1 MKLSFENQGTNTYL
15 VCALASGETLDSTCL
30 GMIVNNRIAGLA
42 PALYSQMDDQK
53 FLKYNVS
60 AKISATQLFEGVVNK
75 KRLLGVFRGIVRAVL
90 SAEDYMIAPSM
101 LLLNLDYIFVDVTTA
116 ETLVICLPLADE
128 RRPAVDFGQY
138 FRDLVFH
145 TRFDQTENC
154 DYVAHLIN
162 YLNGTPVFSLAE
174 FSRLLEELDGA
185 APAASAK
192 PQAAVQR
199 PAAPV
204 QPAPVP
210 VQQPAPAPQPA
221 APQMQ
226 QPAPAQPVPV
236 PPPAPEKKKKAEKK
250 QAAPAQPV
258 PPRPEGEKEISMF
271 TLLMHYSKEN
281 KELYKAQQA
290 AKKAAKEAA
299 SAQSVPQPG
308 QPAPAG
314 AKAAPASGF
323 AVPGKSQT
331 GFAVPG
337 RPQPGFAVPGQPQ
350 PGFAVPGRPQPG
362 FAVPGQPHQGFAAPA
377 QSPAPAPAQPAPVQ
391 AAAPVQSR
399 PAQSRPVQ
407 PAAPVPQVQPASFGE
422 TTVLGGAAS
431 GETTV
436 LGVGTPAAP
445 VQPYLLRVKNNE
457 RIPINKPSFR
467 IGKERS
473 FVDYFIADNT
483 AISRSHANIL
493 NRDGEYYIVDTN
505 STNHTYVNGV
515 MIRSNV
521 ETKLTH
527 GAKITL
533 ANESFEFL
541 TY

>member
-337 RPQPGFAVPGQPQ
+337 RPQPGFAVPGQP
-350 PGFAVPGRPQPG
+350 
-362 FAVPGQPHQGFAAPA
+362 HQGFAAPA

>member
-1 MKLSFENQGTNTYL
+1 MKFSFENQGTNTYL
-15 VCALASGETLDSTCL
+15 VCALEPGEALDSTCL
-30 GMIVNNRIAGLA
+30 GMLVNNHIAGLA
-42 PALYSQMDDQK
+42 PALYSQMDEQK

-60 AKISATQLFEGVVNK
+60 AKISVTQLFEGVVNR

-90 SAEDYMIAPSM
+90 SAGDYMIDPAM
-101 LLLNLDYIFVDVTTA
+101 LLLDLDYVFADVTTA
-116 ETLVICLPLADE
+116 ETLVVCLPVADAQ
-128 RRPAVDFGQY
+128 RPAVDFGRY

-154 DYVAHLIN
+154 DYVARLIN

-174 FSRLLEELDGA
+174 FSKLLDELDGA
-185 APAASAK
+185 ASAPA
-192 PQAAVQR
+192 PVQQPAVQR

-204 QPAPVP
+204 QPAP
-210 VQQPAPAPQPA
+210 APAPQPA
-221 APQMQ
+221 PVYAAPAAPQPAAQPSVQPAVPQMQ
-226 QPAPAQPVPV
+226 RPAPAQPVPV
-236 PPPAPEKKKKAEKK
+236 PPPVQEKKKKEKP
-250 QAAPAQPV
+250 APQPV
-258 PPRPEGEKEISMF
+258 QPRPEGEKGMSML
-271 TLLMHYSKEN
+271 TLLMHYNKEN
-281 KELYKAQQA
+281 KELYKAQKA

-299 SAQSVPQPG
+299 PMQPAAPQPQKQPTAAAAKAAPATGFAIPG
-308 QPAPAG
+308 QPAP
-314 AKAAPASGF
+314 
-323 AVPGKSQT
+323 QM
-331 GFAVPG
+331 
-337 RPQPGFAVPGQPQ
+337 GFAVPGQPQ
-350 PGFAVPGRPQPG
+350 TGFAVPG
-362 FAVPGQPHQGFAAPA
+362 
-377 QSPAPAPAQPAPVQ
+377 QSPAPAPAPRPAQPAPQPAARPAAQPMPAPVQ
-391 AAAPVQSR
+391 PV
-399 PAQSRPVQ
+399 VQ
-407 PAAPVPQVQPASFGE
+407 PAAPMPQVQPASFGE

-515 MIRSNV
+515 MIQSNV

>member
-226 QPAPAQPVPV
+226 QPAPVQPVPV

-314 AKAAPASGF
+314 AKAAPSSGF
-323 AVPGKSQT
+323 AVPG
-331 GFAVPG
+331 
-337 RPQPGFAVPGQPQ
+337 RPQ

-436 LGVGTPAAP
+436 LGVATPAAP

>member
-226 QPAPAQPVPV
+226 QPAPVQPVPV

-314 AKAAPASGF
+314 AKAAPSSGF
-323 AVPGKSQT
+323 AVPGQSQT

-337 RPQPGFAVPGQPQ
+337 RPQPGFA
-350 PGFAVPGRPQPG
+350 
-362 FAVPGQPHQGFAAPA
+362 APA
-377 QSPAPAPAQPAPVQ
+377 QAPAPAPAQPAPVQ

-515 MIRSNV
+515 MIQSNV

>member
-90 SAEDYMIAPSM
+90 SAEDYMIDPSM
-101 LLLNLDYIFVDVTTA
+101 LLLNLDYVFADVTTA

-154 DYVAHLIN
+154 DYVARLIN

-174 FSRLLEELDGA
+174 FSRLLEELSSDAPA
-185 APAASAK
+185 APAQAAPQPVRSAAPQPAVPAQPAAASAA
-192 PQAAVQR
+192 PQ
-199 PAAPV
+199 PV
-204 QPAPVP
+204 QPAAQPR
-210 VQQPAPAPQPA
+210 QPAPQAPQHPQQMQVPPA
-221 APQMQ
+221 AAGKKQK
-226 QPAPAQPVPV
+226 
-236 PPPAPEKKKKAEKK
+236 PEKKKAAK
-250 QAAPAQPV
+250 QTAPAQPV

-314 AKAAPASGF
+314 AKAAPSSGF
-323 AVPGKSQT
+323 AVPGQSQT
-331 GFAVPG
+331 GLAVPG
-337 RPQPGFAVPGQPQ
+337 RPQPGFN
-350 PGFAVPGRPQPG
+350 VPGRPQQG
-362 FAVPGQPHQGFAAPA
+362 FAVPGQPQQGFAAPA

-399 PAQSRPVQ
+399 PVQSRPVQ

-422 TTVLGGAAS
+422 TTVLGGSA

-436 LGVGTPAAP
+436 LGAATPAAP

-457 RIPINKPSFR
+457 RIVLNKPSFR

-483 AISRSHANIL
+483 AISRSHANII
-493 NRDGEYYIVDTN
+493 NRDGEYFIVDTN

-527 GAKITL
+527 GTKITL

>member
-15 VCALASGETLDSTCL
+15 VCALVSGETLDSTCL

-337 RPQPGFAVPGQPQ
+337 RPQPGFAVPGQP
-350 PGFAVPGRPQPG
+350 
-362 FAVPGQPHQGFAAPA
+362 HQGFAAPA
-377 QSPAPAPAQPAPVQ
+377 QSPAPAPAQTAPVQ

-515 MIRSNV
+515 MIQSNV

>member
-15 VCALASGETLDSTCL
+15 VCALVSGETLDSTCL

-204 QPAPVP
+204 QPASVP

-250 QAAPAQPV
+250 QAAPAQPAQA
-258 PPRPEGEKEISMF
+258 RPEGEKEISMF

-337 RPQPGFAVPGQPQ
+337 RPQPGFAVPGQP
-350 PGFAVPGRPQPG
+350 
-362 FAVPGQPHQGFAAPA
+362 HQGFAAPA
-377 QSPAPAPAQPAPVQ
+377 QSPAPAPAQTAPVQ

-515 MIRSNV
+515 MIQSNV

>member
-1 MKLSFENQGTNTYL
+1 
-15 VCALASGETLDSTCL
+15 
-30 GMIVNNRIAGLA
+30 
-42 PALYSQMDDQK
+42 
-53 FLKYNVS
+53 
-60 AKISATQLFEGVVNK
+60 
-75 KRLLGVFRGIVRAVL
+75 
-90 SAEDYMIAPSM
+90 
-101 LLLNLDYIFVDVTTA
+101 
-116 ETLVICLPLADE
+116 
-128 RRPAVDFGQY
+128 
-138 FRDLVFH
+138 
-145 TRFDQTENC
+145 
-154 DYVAHLIN
+154 
-162 YLNGTPVFSLAE
+162 
-174 FSRLLEELDGA
+174 
-185 APAASAK
+185 
-192 PQAAVQR
+192 
-199 PAAPV
+199 
-204 QPAPVP
+204 
-210 VQQPAPAPQPA
+210 
-221 APQMQ
+221 
-226 QPAPAQPVPV
+226 
-236 PPPAPEKKKKAEKK
+236 
-250 QAAPAQPV
+250 
-258 PPRPEGEKEISMF
+258 MF

-350 PGFAVPGRPQPG
+350 PGFAVPG
-362 FAVPGQPHQGFAAPA
+362 QPHQGFAAPA

-422 TTVLGGAAS
+422 TTVLGGTAS

>member
-1 MKLSFENQGTNTYL
+1 
-15 VCALASGETLDSTCL
+15 
-30 GMIVNNRIAGLA
+30 
-42 PALYSQMDDQK
+42 
-53 FLKYNVS
+53 
-60 AKISATQLFEGVVNK
+60 
-75 KRLLGVFRGIVRAVL
+75 
-90 SAEDYMIAPSM
+90 
-101 LLLNLDYIFVDVTTA
+101 
-116 ETLVICLPLADE
+116 
-128 RRPAVDFGQY
+128 
-138 FRDLVFH
+138 
-145 TRFDQTENC
+145 
-154 DYVAHLIN
+154 
-162 YLNGTPVFSLAE
+162 
-174 FSRLLEELDGA
+174 
-185 APAASAK
+185 
-192 PQAAVQR
+192 
-199 PAAPV
+199 
-204 QPAPVP
+204 
-210 VQQPAPAPQPA
+210 
-221 APQMQ
+221 
-226 QPAPAQPVPV
+226 
-236 PPPAPEKKKKAEKK
+236 
-250 QAAPAQPV
+250 
-258 PPRPEGEKEISMF
+258 MF

-323 AVPGKSQT
+323 AVPG
-331 GFAVPG
+331 
-337 RPQPGFAVPGQPQ
+337 
-350 PGFAVPGRPQPG
+350 RPQPG
-362 FAVPGQPHQGFAAPA
+362 FAVPGQPHQVFAAPA

-431 GETTV
+431 GETT
-436 LGVGTPAAP
+436 AAP

>member
-1 MKLSFENQGTNTYL
+1 
-15 VCALASGETLDSTCL
+15 
-30 GMIVNNRIAGLA
+30 
-42 PALYSQMDDQK
+42 
-53 FLKYNVS
+53 
-60 AKISATQLFEGVVNK
+60 
-75 KRLLGVFRGIVRAVL
+75 
-90 SAEDYMIAPSM
+90 
-101 LLLNLDYIFVDVTTA
+101 
-116 ETLVICLPLADE
+116 
-128 RRPAVDFGQY
+128 
-138 FRDLVFH
+138 
-145 TRFDQTENC
+145 
-154 DYVAHLIN
+154 
-162 YLNGTPVFSLAE
+162 
-174 FSRLLEELDGA
+174 
-185 APAASAK
+185 
-192 PQAAVQR
+192 
-199 PAAPV
+199 
-204 QPAPVP
+204 
-210 VQQPAPAPQPA
+210 
-221 APQMQ
+221 
-226 QPAPAQPVPV
+226 
-236 PPPAPEKKKKAEKK
+236 
-250 QAAPAQPV
+250 
-258 PPRPEGEKEISMF
+258 MF

-377 QSPAPAPAQPAPVQ
+377 QSPAPAPAQTAPVQ

>member
-1 MKLSFENQGTNTYL
+1 MKFSFENQGTNTYL
-15 VCALASGETLDSTCL
+15 VCALEPGEALDSTCL
-30 GMIVNNRIAGLA
+30 GMLVNNRIAGLA
-42 PALYSQMDDQK
+42 PALYSQMDEQK

-60 AKISATQLFEGVVNK
+60 AKISATQLFDGVVNK
-75 KRLLGVFRGIVRAVL
+75 KRLLGVFKGIVRAVL
-90 SAEDYMIAPSM
+90 SAADYMIDPAM
-101 LLLNLDYIFVDVTTA
+101 LLLDLDYVFADVTTA
-116 ETLVICLPLADE
+116 ETLVVCLPVADAQ
-128 RRPAVDFGQY
+128 RPAVDFGRY

-154 DYVAHLIN
+154 DYVARLIN

-174 FSRLLEELDGA
+174 FSKLLDELDGA
-185 APAASAK
+185 APAPA
-192 PQAAVQR
+192 PVQQ

-204 QPAPVP
+204 QPAPAP
-210 VQQPAPAPQPA
+210 QPAPVAAPAAPQPA
-221 APQMQ
+221 AQPSVQPAVPQMQ
-226 QPAPAQPVPV
+226 RPAPAQPVPV
-236 PPPAPEKKKKAEKK
+236 PPPVQEKKKKEKP
-250 QAAPAQPV
+250 APQPV
-258 PPRPEGEKEISMF
+258 QPRPEGEKEMSMF
-271 TLLMHYSKEN
+271 TLLMHYNKEN
-281 KELYKAQQA
+281 KELYKAQKA
-290 AKKAAKEAA
+290 AKKAAKEATPMQPA
-299 SAQSVPQPG
+299 APQPQK
-308 QPAPAG
+308 QPAAAG
-314 AKAAPASGF
+314 AKAAPA
-323 AVPGKSQT
+323 T
-331 GFAVPG
+331 GFAIPG
-337 RPQPGFAVPGQPQ
+337 QPAPQAGFAVPGQP
-350 PGFAVPGRPQPG
+350 APQVG
-362 FAVPGQPHQGFAAPA
+362 FAVPGQASAPA
-377 QSPAPAPAQPAPVQ
+377 SAPRPAQPAPQPAVRL
-391 AAAPVQSR
+391 AAQPVQPR
-399 PAQSRPVQ
+399 PVQMPVQ
-407 PAAPVPQVQPASFGE
+407 PAAPMPQVQHTSFGE

-515 MIRSNV
+515 MIQSNV

>member
-15 VCALASGETLDSTCL
+15 VCALVSGETLDSTCL

-90 SAEDYMIAPSM
+90 SAEDYMIAPTM

-236 PPPAPEKKKKAEKK
+236 SPPAPEKKKKAEKK

-323 AVPGKSQT
+323 AVPGKSQ
-331 GFAVPG
+331 
-337 RPQPGFAVPGQPQ
+337 PGFAVPGQPQ

-362 FAVPGQPHQGFAAPA
+362 FAAPA
-377 QSPAPAPAQPAPVQ
+377 QAPAPAPAQPAPVQ

-399 PAQSRPVQ
+399 PVQSRPVQ

-515 MIRSNV
+515 MIQSNV

>member
-15 VCALASGETLDSTCL
+15 VCALVSGETLDSTCL

-199 PAAPV
+199 PAAPE

-258 PPRPEGEKEISMF
+258 PPRPEGEKENSMY

-323 AVPGKSQT
+323 AVPGKS
-331 GFAVPG
+331 
-337 RPQPGFAVPGQPQ
+337 QPGFAVPGQPQ

>member
-15 VCALASGETLDSTCL
+15 VCALVSGETLDSTCL

-116 ETLVICLPLADE
+116 ETLVICLPFADE

-250 QAAPAQPV
+250 QTAPAQPV

-331 GFAVPG
+331 
-337 RPQPGFAVPGQPQ
+337 
-350 PGFAVPGRPQPG
+350 GFAVPGRPQPG

>member
-204 QPAPVP
+204 QP
-210 VQQPAPAPQPA
+210 
-221 APQMQ
+221 
-226 QPAPAQPVPV
+226 VPV

-314 AKAAPASGF
+314 AKAAPSSGF

-515 MIRSNV
+515 MIQSNV

>member
-15 VCALASGETLDSTCL
+15 VCALVSGETLDSTCL

-314 AKAAPASGF
+314 AKAAPS
-323 AVPGKSQT
+323 S

-362 FAVPGQPHQGFAAPA
+362 FAAPA
-377 QSPAPAPAQPAPVQ
+377 QAPAPAPAQPAPVQ

-399 PAQSRPVQ
+399 PVQSRPVQ

>member
-1 MKLSFENQGTNTYL
+1 
-15 VCALASGETLDSTCL
+15 
-30 GMIVNNRIAGLA
+30 
-42 PALYSQMDDQK
+42 
-53 FLKYNVS
+53 
-60 AKISATQLFEGVVNK
+60 
-75 KRLLGVFRGIVRAVL
+75 
-90 SAEDYMIAPSM
+90 
-101 LLLNLDYIFVDVTTA
+101 
-116 ETLVICLPLADE
+116 
-128 RRPAVDFGQY
+128 
-138 FRDLVFH
+138 
-145 TRFDQTENC
+145 
-154 DYVAHLIN
+154 
-162 YLNGTPVFSLAE
+162 
-174 FSRLLEELDGA
+174 
-185 APAASAK
+185 
-192 PQAAVQR
+192 
-199 PAAPV
+199 
-204 QPAPVP
+204 
-210 VQQPAPAPQPA
+210 
-221 APQMQ
+221 
-226 QPAPAQPVPV
+226 
-236 PPPAPEKKKKAEKK
+236 
-250 QAAPAQPV
+250 
-258 PPRPEGEKEISMF
+258 MF

-314 AKAAPASGF
+314 AKAAPSSGF
-323 AVPGKSQT
+323 AVPGQSQT

-515 MIRSNV
+515 MIQSNV

>member
-15 VCALASGETLDSTCL
+15 VCALVSGETLDSTCL

-204 QPAPVP
+204 QPASVP

-250 QAAPAQPV
+250 QAAPAQPAQ
-258 PPRPEGEKEISMF
+258 PRPEGEKEISMF

-323 AVPGKSQT
+323 AVPGQSQT
-331 GFAVPG
+331 
-337 RPQPGFAVPGQPQ
+337 
-350 PGFAVPGRPQPG
+350 GFAVPGRPQPG

>member
-210 VQQPAPAPQPA
+210 VQQPAPVPVQQPAPAPQPA

-323 AVPGKSQT
+323 AVPGKSQ
-331 GFAVPG
+331 
-337 RPQPGFAVPGQPQ
+337 PGFAVPGQPQ

-399 PAQSRPVQ
+399 PVQSRPVQ

-515 MIRSNV
+515 MIQSNV

>member
-90 SAEDYMIAPSM
+90 SAEDYMIDPSM
-101 LLLNLDYIFVDVTTA
+101 LLLNLDYVFADVTTA

-314 AKAAPASGF
+314 AKAAPA
-323 AVPGKSQT
+323 A
-331 GFAVPG
+331 
-337 RPQPGFAVPGQPQ
+337 GFAVPGQPQ

>member
-1 MKLSFENQGTNTYL
+1 MKISFENQGTNTYL
-15 VCALASGETLDSTCL
+15 VCALASGEVLDSTCL

-42 PALYSQMDDQK
+42 PAIYSQMDDQK

-60 AKISATQLFEGVVNK
+60 AKISVTQFFDGVVNK
-75 KRLLGVFRGIVRAVL
+75 KRLLGVFKGITRAVL
-90 SAEDYMIAPSM
+90 SAGDYMIDPAM
-101 LLLNLDYIFVDVTTA
+101 LLLNLDYVFADVTTA
-116 ETLVICLPLADE
+116 ETLVICLPVVDE

-145 TRFDQTENC
+145 TRFDQSENC
-154 DYVAHLIN
+154 DYVARLIN
-162 YLNGTPVFSLAE
+162 YLNGAPVFSLTE
-174 FSRLLEELDGA
+174 FSKLLDELDGA
-185 APAASAK
+185 APAAPAK

-199 PAAPV
+199 PAAPA
-204 QPAPVP
+204 QPAPAP

-221 APQMQ
+221 VPQMQ

-250 QAAPAQPV
+250 QPAQPAQ
-258 PPRPEGEKEISMF
+258 PRPEGEKEMSMF
-271 TLLMHYSKEN
+271 TLLMHYNKEN
-281 KELYKAQQA
+281 KELYKAQKA
-290 AKKAAKEAA
+290 AKKSAKEEAPAPAA
-299 SAQSVPQPG
+299 VPQVSRQPAAAGAKSAPAAGFAIPG
-308 QPAPAG
+308 QPAPQ
-314 AKAAPASGF
+314 
-323 AVPGKSQT
+323 V
-331 GFAVPG
+331 
-337 RPQPGFAVPGQPQ
+337 GFAVPGQPQ
-350 PGFAVPGRPQPG
+350 TG
-362 FAVPGQPHQGFAAPA
+362 FAVPGQPSAPA
-377 QSPAPAPAQPAPVQ
+377 QQPA
-391 AAAPVQSR
+391 
-399 PAQSRPVQ
+399 SRPVQ
-407 PAAPVPQVQPASFGE
+407 PAARPAAQPVQPRPVQPVVQPAAPMPQMQPASFGE

-515 MIRSNV
+515 MIQSNV